1 MQGAG
6 PVEILHDVSLD
17 VAYGE
22 MVAVMG
28 PSGSGKS
35 TLLYCLALAGLEAAD
50 AGGVGLVGHDLARMS
65 RKDLAVMRRTDVGFV
80 FQSYNLIPT
89 LTVIESVSLPHP
101 LGRHRSDPALVD
113 RVLGSVGLTDR
124 RDARPPT
131 MSGGELQRV
140 ALARVQQPRVTFAD
154 EPTGV
159 LDTRTGHVVLDE
171 LRGIAHTPD
180 RCVLVVTH
188 DPAVAAACD
197 RVLFMRDGE
206 LVSELRGAEVDEVA
220 RTLAT
225 LGREEA

>member
-1 MQGAG
+1 MGAPPEAGAARRRTVPIPVRTQHAPRACRLPSPQPSPGPAPAISCRDLRKQFSTDTG
-6 PVEILHDVSLD
+6 PVEIRHDVSLN

-35 TLLYCLALAGLEAAD
+35 TLLYCLALAGPEAAD
-50 AGGVGLVGHDLARMS
+50 AGGVG
-65 RKDLAVMRRTDVGFV
+65 
-80 FQSYNLIPT
+80 
-89 LTVIESVSLPHP
+89 
-101 LGRHRSDPALVD
+101 
-113 RVLGSVGLTDR
+113 
-124 RDARPPT
+124 
-131 MSGGELQRV
+131 
-140 ALARVQQPRVTFAD
+140 
-154 EPTGV
+154 
-159 LDTRTGHVVLDE
+159 LDE

-206 LVSELRGAEVDEVA
+206 LVSELRGAGVDEVA
-220 RTLAT
+220 RTLAA